1 MDKYTGINLSKVLY
15 MSFEKQIKEHPIVS
29 SCIAIGI
36 TIGVPVAIH
45 YLKRAGDKDFEHKK
59 HEFRMEEIKA
69 KRKQTEIKKND
80 KQEEA
85 VNETS
90 VNHRS
95 KSVTLSDIDLSKFDG
110 HYDDDQLIGKLISVG
125 DTVVIYGDSGIG
137 KSTFT
142 YQLALSIARGE
153 SCSVI
158 PEQYKTTKEI
168 LQQQVLYYDF
178 EHKEKDL
185 YRIFGDEDL
194 SECNRFDLVFPPEI
208 KDLKGWIIDVKD
220 RLTTEIKNDVVVFL
234 DNITCINPNADTN
247 TVKDFIREQLGSVQK
262 EGEARG
268 QRITFII
275 VFHTNKKGEQFGS
288 VNFRNLSSNVL
299 LLKKSDGD
307 SNKLILKVEKNRQY
321 GDMTGKEFLEEK
333 KCSESGWKYFIGK
346 EIYDKSAVEAKE
358 EAKER
363 EEQPESKYSKEDWQ
377 MILEITKQGTS
388 LRDAA
393 DKMKGFWQEHG
404 IMNDKGEIKTISH
417 VSIGNNISLY
427 CKKCDPELYDMI
439 MSMHKSGMPNKDIS
453 RLLREERGIN
463 MKKNII
469 GNIIIPPKPQGG
481 KNRR

>member
-90 VNHRS
+90 VKHRS

-194 SECNRFDLVFPPEI
+194 SECNRFNLVFPPEI

-275 VFHTNKKGEQFGS
+275 VFNTNKKCEQFGS
-288 VNFRNLSSNVL
+288 VNFRNLWSNVL

-333 KCSESGWKYFIGK
+333 KCSESGWKYFIGE

>member
-158 PEQYKTTKEI
+158 PEQYKTTKDI

-194 SECNRFDLVFPPEI
+194 SECNRFNLVFPPEI

-299 LLKKSDGD
+299 FLKKSDGD

-333 KCSESGWKYFIGK
+333 KCSESGWKYFIGE

-363 EEQPESKYSKEDWQ
+363 RQGKQSKYDEATKREIFNLRNSEQHDLRRIAEMLKE
-377 MILEITKQGTS
+377 
-388 LRDAA
+388 
-393 DKMKGFWQEHG
+393 KGV
-404 IMNDKGEIKTISH
+404 DISH
-417 VSIGNNISLY
+417 ATVGKLY
-427 CKKCDPELYDMI
+427 KEFLCELGYRIFNLHVEGEHLLTFDEIAKKLRIEGLRVDEAKVVELY
-439 MSMHKSGMPNKDIS
+439 HQYCEGN
-453 RLLREERGIN
+453 GIDPDN
-463 MKKNII
+463 
-469 GNIIIPPKPQGG
+469 P
-481 KNRR
+481 

>member
-158 PEQYKTTKEI
+158 PKQYKTTKEI

-194 SECNRFDLVFPPEI
+194 SECNRFNLVFPPEI

-417 VSIGNNISLY
+417 VSIGNNIPLY

>member
-158 PEQYKTTKEI
+158 PKQYKTTKEI

-185 YRIFGDEDL
+185 YRTFGDEDL
-194 SECNRFDLVFPPEI
+194 SECNRFNLVFPPEI

-333 KCSESGWKYFIGK
+333 KCSESGWKYFIGE

-404 IMNDKGEIKTISH
+404 IMNGKGEIKTISH

-427 CKKCDPELYDMI
+427 CKECDPELYDMI

>member
-158 PEQYKTTKEI
+158 PKQYKTTKEI

-333 KCSESGWKYFIGK
+333 KCSESGWKYFIGE

-363 EEQPESKYSKEDWQ
+363 RQGNSSKYDEDTKREIFNIRNSEQKHDYRRIADRLKEEGVD
-377 MILEITKQGTS
+377 
-388 LRDAA
+388 
-393 DKMKGFWQEHG
+393 
-404 IMNDKGEIKTISH
+404 ISH
-417 VSIGNNISLY
+417 TTVGKLDKEYRYTLGERIFYLHIEGEQFCEIA
-427 CKKCDPELYDMI
+427 KKLRLGGLHIDEAKVVELY
-439 MSMHKSGMPNKDIS
+439 HQYCEGN
-453 RLLREERGIN
+453 GIDPDN
-463 MKKNII
+463 
-469 GNIIIPPKPQGG
+469 P
-481 KNRR
+481 

>member
-1 MDKYTGINLSKVLY
+1 
-15 MSFEKQIKEHPIVS
+15 MSFEKQVKEHPIVS

-158 PEQYKTTKEI
+158 PKQYKTTKEI

-194 SECNRFDLVFPPEI
+194 SECNRFNLVFPPEI

-333 KCSESGWKYFIGK
+333 VCSESGWKHFVGK
-346 EIYDKSAVEAKE
+346 EICDEAVIETKEEAKE
-358 EAKER
+358 EAKTSKDER
-363 EEQPESKYSKEDWQ
+363 ENKCTVEEGA
-377 MILEITKQGTS
+377 MILEQAKKGMSFADLFRFINCYWFDNRIKYEDEIKSITKP
-388 LRDAA
+388 
-393 DKMKGFWQEHG
+393 
-404 IMNDKGEIKTISH
+404 TI
-417 VSIGNNISLY
+417 INGISLY
-427 CKKCDPELYDMI
+427 CHESDPELYNKI
-439 MSMHKSGMPNKDIS
+439 MSMHESGMTNKDIS
-453 RLLREERGIN
+453 QKLSEERIYMN
-463 MKKNII
+463 EDIIKHIIFPSQKPKK
-469 GNIIIPPKPQGG
+469 PK
-481 KNRR
+481 RR

>member
-29 SCIAIGI
+29 SFIAIGI

-158 PEQYKTTKEI
+158 PKQYKTTKDI

-194 SECNRFDLVFPPEI
+194 SECNRFNLVFPPEI

>member
-333 KCSESGWKYFIGK
+333 KCSESGWKYFIGE

-363 EEQPESKYSKEDWQ
+363 RQGKQSKYDEATKREIFNLRNSEQHDLRRIAEMLKE
-377 MILEITKQGTS
+377 
-388 LRDAA
+388 
-393 DKMKGFWQEHG
+393 KGV
-404 IMNDKGEIKTISH
+404 DISH
-417 VSIGNNISLY
+417 ATVGKLY
-427 CKKCDPELYDMI
+427 KEFLCELGYRIFNLHVEGEHLPTFDEIAKKLRIEGLRVDEAKVVELY
-439 MSMHKSGMPNKDIS
+439 HQYCEGN
-453 RLLREERGIN
+453 GIDPDN
-463 MKKNII
+463 
-469 GNIIIPPKPQGG
+469 P
-481 KNRR
+481 

>member
-158 PEQYKTTKEI
+158 PKQYKTTKEI

-194 SECNRFDLVFPPEI
+194 SECNRFNLVFPPEI
-208 KDLKGWIIDVKD
+208 KDLKGWIKDVKD
-220 RLTTEIKNDVVVFL
+220 RLTEIKNDVVVFL

>member
-158 PEQYKTTKEI
+158 PKQYKTTKEI

>member
-1 MDKYTGINLSKVLY
+1 MVNNAGINLSKVLN
-15 MSFEKQIKEHPIVS
+15 MSFEKQVKEHPIVS

-45 YLKRAGDKDFEHKK
+45 YLKRACDKDFEHKK

-125 DTVVIYGDSGIG
+125 DTVVIYGDSGVG

-158 PEQYKTTKEI
+158 PEQYKTTKDI

-194 SECNRFDLVFPPEI
+194 SECNRFNLVFPPEI

-333 KCSESGWKYFIGK
+333 KCSESGWKYFIGE

-377 MILEITKQGTS
+377 RILEISKQGVS

-393 DKMKGFWQEHG
+393 DNMKGFWQEHG
-404 IMNDKGEIKTISH
+404 IMNDKGKIKTISH
-417 VSIGNNISLY
+417 ATISYNISLY
-427 CKKCDPELYDMI
+427 CKECDPELYDMI
-439 MSMHKSGMPNKDIS
+439 MSMHKSGMTNKEIS

-463 MKKNII
+463 MKENII

>member
-158 PEQYKTTKEI
+158 PKQYKTTKEI

-194 SECNRFDLVFPPEI
+194 SECNRFNLVFPPEI

-439 MSMHKSGMPNKDIS
+439 MSMHKRGMPNKDIS